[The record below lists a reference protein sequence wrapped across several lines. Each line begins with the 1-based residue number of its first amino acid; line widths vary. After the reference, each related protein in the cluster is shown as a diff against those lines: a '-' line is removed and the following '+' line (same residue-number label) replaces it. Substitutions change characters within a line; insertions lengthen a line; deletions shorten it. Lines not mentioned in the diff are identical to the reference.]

1 MKRKIAAIILNY
13 VSWKDTLEEVEV
25 CKKKLG
31 LQSQDI
37 VVVDNCSPNESAEN
51 LEKESKDSFVFIRS
65 LKNGGYAAGNNIG
78 LKYAHEKGYDYALV
92 INNDIIVEDD
102 RLLDKLVSV
111 FEKDKTVGAVSP
123 DIYSPEGHLF
133 NRDSVKPSLW
143 DFTLGLLN
151 YKRKGRKVTDLGGYG
166 YVYRPQGCCMMLRLD
181 VVNAV
186 DYMDETTFLYCEE
199 FILAEKMNS
208 LGYKCACCLD
218 SSIIHNHSKVVKS
231 NIKLKELISI
241 NNESFAYYLKKYR
254 QFNAFFVKICCAFN
268 GLKIKVLE
276 G

>member
-1 MKRKIAAIILNY
+1 M
-13 VSWKDTLEEVEV
+13 
-25 CKKKLG
+25 
-31 LQSQDI
+31 
-37 VVVDNCSPNESAEN
+37 
-51 LEKESKDSFVFIRS
+51 
-65 LKNGGYAAGNNIG
+65 
-78 LKYAHEKGYDYALV
+78 
-92 INNDIIVEDD
+92 
-102 RLLDKLVSV
+102 
-111 FEKDKTVGAVSP
+111 
-123 DIYSPEGHLF
+123 
-133 NRDSVKPSLW
+133 
-143 DFTLGLLN
+143 
-151 YKRKGRKVTDLGGYG
+151 
-166 YVYRPQGCCMMLRLD
+166 YRPQGCCMMLRLD

-254 QFNAFFVKICCAFN
+254 RFNAFFVKICCAFN